1 MTSPIPRSR
10 LLIVD
15 DNRVNRL
22 LLAHAVEQLGH
33 QIETAENGRQALDKL
48 RASSFDL
55 VLLDIEMPE
64 MDGYQLLDIC
74 LQDSELRNI
83 PIIMTSSHDE
93 IDSVIKCVALG
104 AEDYLSKPVNPIL
117 LRARVNASLEK
128 KRLRDDHRR
137 LIRTFA
143 DKDVADELM
152 RDGFSLGGK
161 HSVITSMFCDIR
173 DFTTITEANDPADVI
188 ELINEYYEIVIET
201 VQAHGGN
208 ANQMQGDG
216 LMSFFGAPVYYP
228 DHAQRA
234 VKSALDICR
243 QIAAFNVS
251 QTTKGKLQIAIG
263 VGIATGQVIA
273 GYAGTRTRATYICIG
288 DTVNLS
294 SRLESHTKAV
304 KRQVVIDE
312 NTRRRLDDSIDVEP
326 LGEELFKG
334 KTIPVQVY
342 SVRTT

>member
-104 AEDYLSKPVNPIL
+104 AEDYLS
-117 LRARVNASLEK
+117 
-128 KRLRDDHRR
+128 
-137 LIRTFA
+137 
-143 DKDVADELM
+143 
-152 RDGFSLGGK
+152 
-161 HSVITSMFCDIR
+161 
-173 DFTTITEANDPADVI
+173 
-188 ELINEYYEIVIET
+188 
-201 VQAHGGN
+201 
-208 ANQMQGDG
+208 
-216 LMSFFGAPVYYP
+216 
-228 DHAQRA
+228 
-234 VKSALDICR
+234 
-243 QIAAFNVS
+243 
-251 QTTKGKLQIAIG
+251 
-263 VGIATGQVIA
+263 
-273 GYAGTRTRATYICIG
+273 
-288 DTVNLS
+288 
-294 SRLESHTKAV
+294 
-304 KRQVVIDE
+304 
-312 NTRRRLDDSIDVEP
+312 
-326 LGEELFKG
+326 
-334 KTIPVQVY
+334 
-342 SVRTT
+342 

>member
-74 LQDSELRNI
+74 LKDSELRNI

-93 IDSVIKCVALG
+93 IDAVIKCVALG
-104 AEDYLSKPVNPIL
+104 AEDYLNKPVNPIL

-188 ELINEYYEIVIET
+188 ELINEYYEIVIDT

-234 VKSALDICR
+234 VKSALDICT
-243 QIAAFNVS
+243 QIAAYNVE
-251 QTTKGKLQIAIG
+251 QARKGKLQIAIG

-294 SRLESHTKAV
+294 SRLESHTKVV
-304 KRQVVIDE
+304 KRQIVIDD
-312 NTRRRLDDSIDVEP
+312 NTRTMLDASIGVEP

-342 SVRTT
+342 AVLTG

>member
-1 MTSPIPRSR
+1 
-10 LLIVD
+10 
-15 DNRVNRL
+15 
-22 LLAHAVEQLGH
+22 
-33 QIETAENGRQALDKL
+33 
-48 RASSFDL
+48 
-55 VLLDIEMPE
+55 MPE

-117 LRARVNASLEK
+117 LRARVNASPEK

-234 VKSALDICR
+234 VKSALDICT

-263 VGIATGQVIA
+263 VGIATGRVIA
-273 GYAGTRTRATYICIG
+273 GYAGTGTRATYICIG

>member
-216 LMSFFGAPVYYP
+216 LMSFFGEPVYNP

-234 VKSALDICR
+234 VKSALDICTL
-243 QIAAFNVS
+243 IAAFNIV
-251 QTTKGKLQIAIG
+251 QAKKGKLQIAIG

>member
-1 MTSPIPRSR
+1 MTLPNTQSR

-15 DNRVNRL
+15 DNRVNRI
-22 LLAHAVEQLGH
+22 LLAHAVERMGH
-33 QIETAENGRQALDKL
+33 QIETAENGRQALEKL
-48 RASSFDL
+48 RAHPFDL

-74 LQDSELRNI
+74 LKDSELRNI
-83 PIIMTSSHDE
+83 PIIMTSALDE

-128 KRLRDDHRR
+128 KRLRDEHRR

-152 RDGFSLGGK
+152 REGFSLGGK
-161 HSVITSMFCDIR
+161 HTVISSMFCDIR
-173 DFTTITEANDPADVI
+173 DFTTITEANDPVDVI
-188 ELINEYYEIVIET
+188 DLINEYYQIVIAT

-216 LMSFFGAPVYYP
+216 LMSFFGAPVHYP

-234 VKSALDICR
+234 VNSALDICR
-243 QIAAFNVS
+243 QLAIFNIE
-251 QTTKGKLQIAIG
+251 QAKKGRLRIEIG
-263 VGIATGQVIA
+263 VGIATGKVIA
-273 GYAGTRTRATYICIG
+273 GYAGTSTRATYLCVG

-304 KRQVVIDE
+304 RRQIVIDE
-312 NTRRRLDDSIDVEP
+312 NTRKLLDASIAVES

-342 SVRTT
+342 AVRTA